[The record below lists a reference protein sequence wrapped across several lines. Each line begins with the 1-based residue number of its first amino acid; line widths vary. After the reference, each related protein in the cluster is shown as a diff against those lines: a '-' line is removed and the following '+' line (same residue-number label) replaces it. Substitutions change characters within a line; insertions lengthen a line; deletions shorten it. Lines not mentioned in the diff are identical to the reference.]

1 MSDKD
6 TQLITCTFRIS
17 KSLKAQCD
25 MFLSNNANLEW
36 SFSRLVRNSLESY
49 VGTPTK
55 QVAVVEKPPTRKG
68 RTPKPKEAKD
78 AELNTSVRNVVAA
91 YAMAYKNRYKA
102 NPTLTGKDL
111 GLLKT
116 LIKDLGENKM
126 AQLVQVYVQ
135 MEDKW
140 FITKKHDITN
150 LHQNISKI
158 GVSLQTGQ
166 DDARKKTT
174 QEELEEYQK
183 QEEIRRAA
191 LSGERLP
198 TT

>member
-55 QVAVVEKPPTRKG
+55 QVAVVEKPPARKG
-68 RTPKPKEAKD
+68 RTPKPKEVRD

-111 GLLKT
+111 GVLKT

-150 LHQNISKI
+150 FQQNISKI

-174 QEELEEYQK
+174 QEELEEYQR